1 MIVNLIEPAFPVPQ
15 MTQDIVGR
23 DGLAV
28 IGSDGSKSQIVI
40 EVPLFETE
48 TRNYFET
55 RFATETR
62 NHEPE
67 PLNLEDET
75 RNSKRDGLPVIGSD
89 GSKSQIVIEVS
100 NTEPD
105 TISTPKLETISKSNP
120 GTISK
125 PKPKTMDPNP

>member
-1 MIVNLIEPAFPVPQ
+1 MPIGHCGEGWAAFPAREGNDLWKEQLNVIVNLIEPAFPVPQ

-48 TRNYFET
+48 TRKYCET

-67 PLNLEDET
+67 PLNLEHET
-75 RNSKRDGLPVIGSD
+75 RNSKREGLPVIGSD
-89 GSKSQIVIEVS
+89 GSKS
-100 NTEPD
+100 
-105 TISTPKLETISKSNP
+105 
-120 GTISK
+120 
-125 PKPKTMDPNP
+125 